1 MDCATCEALI
11 DAYVDGELSAGEALD
26 LERVL
31 PGCDRCRRRLE
42 DARTMRAAFA
52 SLPNVEAPA
61 ALRMAVRA
69 ALPSPR
75 PDYRRSYEWRRW
87 AAAILVAAVIGWLGG
102 VYGPRPGTTNDD
114 GALIAGYLRATMGDR
129 PVEVA
134 SSDRHTVKPW
144 FNGRVD
150 YAPPVHDLTSAGFP
164 LVGGRLEIID
174 GRRVAVLVFQRSRH
188 LIVLYTWP
196 EPGERAVEAR
206 TRDGFTLAR
215 WTHGGFALSA
225 VSDVAAAD
233 LLALSQAF
241 DQRSDAER

>member
-26 LERVL
+26 LERAL
-31 PGCDRCRRRLE
+31 PGCERCRRRLE
-42 DARTMRAAFA
+42 DARAMRAAFA
-52 SLPNVEAPA
+52 SLPRAEAPA
-61 ALRMAVRA
+61 ALRMAIRA

-75 PDYRRSYEWRRW
+75 PVARRSTIWMRR
-87 AAAILVAAVIGWLGG
+87 AAAVLVAAVVGWLAG
-102 VYGPRPGTTNDD
+102 VYGPHPGTTSDD

-164 LVGGRLEIID
+164 LVGGRLEIVD

-188 LIVLYTWP
+188 VIVLYAWP
-196 EPGERAVEAR
+196 EPGERAVDTR
-206 TRDGFTLAR
+206 TRDGFTLVR
-215 WTHGGFALSA
+215 WAHGGFALSA

-233 LLALSQAF
+233 LIALSRAL
-241 DQRSDAER
+241 DQRIDDER